1 MKSDF
6 NLSLEDIKS
15 KNENA
20 LELFYSGIQSAQTR
34 RSMEGNLITFLV
46 NACAEIFSGD
56 YKQRVQE
63 FVDLSKEDQ
72 DRAQALFWHM

>member
-20 LELFYSGIQSAQTR
+20 LELFYSGIKSAQTR
-34 RSMEGNLITFLV
+34 RSMEGNLKTFLV
-46 NACAEIFSGD
+46 A
-56 YKQRVQE
+56 
-63 FVDLSKEDQ
+63 
-72 DRAQALFWHM
+72 